1 MTKTKSKKKTIIL
14 CVVLAVVIAL
24 LAILGVRI
32 IKNSSWAY
40 TEEQHL
46 QRINELVEKR
56 YMGEKSEYTSYEV
69 FPLYDQNEKMK
80 YCIVEFEPCG
90 FVWVKINDFTFLRSL
105 YTRDDEFISQKWSRY
120 EYIDTAQTSSSE
132 ENKKWETDE
141 SGERIYYDV
150 SPYKAAGIKDE
161 KRYLLK
167 MEQASLNYA
176 TIPAVKRGDKF
187 LNLMDMKEFEYVE
200 KSETYKYP
208 YFFTM
213 FPPKSF
219 FDL

>member
-1 MTKTKSKKKTIIL
+1 MKTKSKKKKIVL

-32 IKNSSWAY
+32 IKGSSWSY

-46 QRINELVEKR
+46 QRISKLVEKR

-80 YCIVEFEPCG
+80 YCIVEFEPYG
-90 FVWVKINDFTFLRSL
+90 FVWVKINDFALLKSL
-105 YTRDDEFISQKWSRY
+105 YTRYDESASQKWSRY
-120 EYIDTAQTSSSE
+120 DYIDTTKSLDSD

-141 SGERIYYDV
+141 SGERVYYDV
-150 SPYKAAGIKDE
+150 SPYKAAGVKDE
-161 KRYLLK
+161 KRYLITIK
-167 MEQASLNYA
+167 QESYYT
-176 TIPAVKRGDKF
+176 TIPAVKHGDKF

-200 KSETYKYP
+200 ESKIFIYP
-208 YFFTM
+208 YFFTG

>member
-80 YCIVEFEPCG
+80 YCIVEFEPYG
-90 FVWVKINDFTFLRSL
+90 FVWVKINDNDFNYGMYSR
-105 YTRDDEFISQKWSRY
+105 REMDKNGWSRY
-120 EYIDTAQTSSSE
+120 EYIDTTQTSSSE
-132 ENKKWETDE
+132 DNIKWETDE
-141 SGERIYYDV
+141 GKERIYYKE
-150 SPYKAAGIKDE
+150 SPYKVAGISE
-161 KRYLLK
+161 ERRYVVTII
-167 MEQASLNYA
+167 QAIHYPS
-176 TIPAVKRGDKF
+176 TVPAVKRGDKY
-187 LNLMDMKEFEYVE
+187 LNLMDMKEFEYVPE
-200 KSETYKYP
+200 SETFVYP
-208 YFFTM
+208 YFSM
-213 FPPKSF
+213 SVPPKHH

>member
-1 MTKTKSKKKTIIL
+1 MKTKSKKKKTIIL

-46 QRINELVEKR
+46 QRISELVEKR
-56 YMGEKSEYTSYEV
+56 YTSDKYDYTSYKI

-80 YCIVEFEPCG
+80 HCLVEFEPYG
-90 FVWVKINDFTFLRSL
+90 FVWVRINDLAFPMSM
-105 YTRDDEFISQKWSRY
+105 YTRNEWLTAEWSRY
-120 EYIDTAQTSSSE
+120 DYIDLTKSSDYSD
-132 ENKKWETDE
+132 NKKWETDE
-141 SGERIYYDV
+141 AGERIYYNV
-150 SPYKAAGIKDE
+150 SPYKVAGITDE
-161 KRYLLK
+161 KRYMVTIMQGLRY
-167 MEQASLNYA
+167 SS

-187 LNLMDMKEFEYVE
+187 LNLMDMKEFEYVS
-200 KSETYKYP
+200 KSETLVYS
-208 YFFTM
+208 YFHTS